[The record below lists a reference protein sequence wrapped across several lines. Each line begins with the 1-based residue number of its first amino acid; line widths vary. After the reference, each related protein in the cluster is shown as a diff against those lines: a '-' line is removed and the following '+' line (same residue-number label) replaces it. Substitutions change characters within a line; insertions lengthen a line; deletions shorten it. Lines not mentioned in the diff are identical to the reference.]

1 MQNLRECHPMF
12 PCLKHLQA
20 IDPSVVAI
28 TKQLNNE
35 IEETFCEE
43 LELRAF
49 RDGSIE
55 RILKTCHFFEIL

>member
-1 MQNLRECHPMF
+1 MQNLRECL

-43 LELRAF
+43 LELRSF
-49 RDGSIE
+49 RDGLIE
-55 RILKTCHFFEIL
+55 KVLKTCHFFEIL